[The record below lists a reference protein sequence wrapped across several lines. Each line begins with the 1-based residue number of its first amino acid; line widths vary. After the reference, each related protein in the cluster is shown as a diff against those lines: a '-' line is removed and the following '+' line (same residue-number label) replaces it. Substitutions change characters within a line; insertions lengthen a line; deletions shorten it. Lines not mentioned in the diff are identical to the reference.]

1 MRMAEVFSN
10 VKRINGVDGYILLDG
25 KGNILAHNDEMTSPE
40 NISRMVYFCGRK
52 LSLIGKKYFKY
63 ASFSRQN
70 KRNVL
75 IFPVGNYYLG
85 IIKKTGIGNFK
96 TASAVMEFLEVLVGK
111 SD

>member
-1 MRMAEVFSN
+1 MRMAEVLSN

-25 KGNILAHNDEMTSPE
+25 KGNILAHNDDMKAPE
-40 NISRMVYFCGRK
+40 KLSRMVYFCGRK
-52 LSLIGKKYFKY
+52 LSVIGKKYFKY

-70 KRNVL
+70 NRNVL

-85 IIKKTGIGNFK
+85 VIKQTGIRNFRA
-96 TASAVMEFLEVLVGK
+96 ASAVMEFLDVLVGK